1 MASGGGGT
9 NPRELQEN
17 LSNSEAQLHQ
27 VCYSEGV
34 AHSLDELFNEGGGRF
49 D

>member
-1 MASGGGGT
+1 MFIVMASGGG

-27 VCYSEGV
+27 VSRKG
-34 AHSLDELFNEGGGRF
+34 SL
-49 D
+49 